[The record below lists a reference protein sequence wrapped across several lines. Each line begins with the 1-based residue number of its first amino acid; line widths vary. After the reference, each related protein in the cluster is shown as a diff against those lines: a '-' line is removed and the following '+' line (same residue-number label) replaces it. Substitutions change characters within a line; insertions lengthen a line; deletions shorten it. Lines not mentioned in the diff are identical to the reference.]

1 MDDQTASRT
10 EKWKQTIGRK
20 ICAKLYCMGSFLYRK
35 LNETMRLQ
43 GDFAFETLWKSKVP
57 TLAPFA
63 VLLNSAMNFNRT
75 HMIVYRG
82 VTMANEQIKQFR
94 LCVVSERK
102 IQLPAFT
109 SRTLNR
115 DVAEFFGSNVLFVI
129 DLEKDTSSLDV
140 SPYSNYPNE
149 QELWLFDGFPAKVT
163 SCHFGETANKW
174 TIKLS
179 SLRNSDL

>member
-10 EKWKQTIGRK
+10 EKWKQTTGRK

-43 GDFAFETLWKSKVP
+43 GDFAFEILWKSKVP

-82 VTMANEQIKQFR
+82 VTMANEQIEKFR

-109 SRTLNR
+109 SRSLNR
-115 DVAEFFGSNVLFVI
+115 DVAEFFGSNVFFVI

-163 SCHFGETANKW
+163 SCHFDETANKW
-174 TIKLS
+174 AIKLS

>member
-1 MDDQTASRT
+1 
-10 EKWKQTIGRK
+10 
-20 ICAKLYCMGSFLYRK
+20 MGSFLYRK

-82 VTMANEQIKQFR
+82 VTMANEQIEKFR
-94 LCVVSERK
+94 LRVVSERK
-102 IQLPAFT
+102 IQLPTFT

-115 DVAEFFGSNVLFVI
+115 DVAEFFGSKVLFVI

-149 QELWLFDGFPAKVT
+149 QERWLFDGFPAKVT
-163 SCHFGETANKW
+163 SCHFDETANKW
-174 TIKLS
+174 AIKLS